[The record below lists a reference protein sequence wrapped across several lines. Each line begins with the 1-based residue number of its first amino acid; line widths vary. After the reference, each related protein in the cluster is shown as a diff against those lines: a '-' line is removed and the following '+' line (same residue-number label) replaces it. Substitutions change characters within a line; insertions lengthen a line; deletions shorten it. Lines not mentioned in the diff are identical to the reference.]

1 MQVFFKETLY
11 YLKRHSMLSLEE
23 LQEVFDEMRIGTVVI
38 NMKEKDITEQQIDLK
53 NAVLDNGRTKDDDSV
68 LENGNKPKD
77 HK

>member
-1 MQVFFKETLY
+1 M
-11 YLKRHSMLSLEE
+11 SLSLEE
-23 LQEVFDEMRIGTVVI
+23 LQEVFDEMRIGKVVI
-38 NMKEKDITEQQIDLK
+38 TMTKEKDITEQQLDLK